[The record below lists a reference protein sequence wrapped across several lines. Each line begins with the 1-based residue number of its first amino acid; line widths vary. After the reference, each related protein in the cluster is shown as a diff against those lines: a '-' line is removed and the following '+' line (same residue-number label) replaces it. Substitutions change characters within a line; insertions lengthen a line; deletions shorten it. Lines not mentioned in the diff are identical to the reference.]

1 MPQNRSCRRQCGHT
15 VPTHAT
21 SLRAALLRA
30 AAGVIAVVLAAS
42 LHVPVARAQT
52 TYGSGDS
59 GSAVSS
65 WTRFMEK
72 IGLEKKPD
80 SNIDYGERPPLVV
93 PPTRDLPPPEAG
105 SPPTPDWP
113 KDTKQNKHA
122 KAKPK
127 PPPDSAPAVV
137 ENPNPPIQKKPWYNP
152 AGWFDKEEYGK
163 FTGEPPRADLT
174 DPPAGYRTPS
184 PYQPYGIGPD
194 KEAKKKPAANGTPIQ
209 AATQAPTPAAAP
221 TAPAP
226 TESGTPT
233 APAPTAPAPTASEPQ
248 TQSGK

>member
-1 MPQNRSCRRQCGHT
+1 MPQNRSSRRQCGHT
-15 VPTHAT
+15 ARHAA

-30 AAGVIAVVLAAS
+30 AAAAAVAVLAVSVHA
-42 LHVPVARAQT
+42 PVARAQS
-52 TYGSGDS
+52 TYGGDG
-59 GSAVSS
+59 GSAASS

-72 IGLEKKPD
+72 IGLDKKED

-105 SPPTPDWP
+105 PPAAPDWP
-113 KDTKQNKHA
+113 KDTKQDKHA

-137 ENPNPPIQKKPWYNP
+137 ANPNPPLEKKPWYNP

-174 DPPAGYRTPS
+174 DPPNGYRTPS
-184 PYQPYGIGPD
+184 PDQPYGIGP
-194 KEAKKKPAANGTPIQ
+194 EKKTGKKAASANDFNMGSATP
-209 AATQAPTPAAAP
+209 
-221 TAPAP
+221 PAP
-226 TESGTPT
+226 
-233 APAPTAPAPTASEPQ
+233 
-248 TQSGK
+248 GK